1 MLLQDAMMM
10 VIICSVAFHCTE
22 QAALHALQK
31 YKDIGK
37 RCLMTDWGVHA
48 GQWIQQSM
56 PLNMRSTLASAAGNI
71 VYVNALLHNYLR

>member
-1 MLLQDAMMM
+1 MLVQDAMMM

-37 RCLMTDWGVHA
+37 RCLMTD
-48 GQWIQQSM
+48 
-56 PLNMRSTLASAAGNI
+56 
-71 VYVNALLHNYLR
+71 